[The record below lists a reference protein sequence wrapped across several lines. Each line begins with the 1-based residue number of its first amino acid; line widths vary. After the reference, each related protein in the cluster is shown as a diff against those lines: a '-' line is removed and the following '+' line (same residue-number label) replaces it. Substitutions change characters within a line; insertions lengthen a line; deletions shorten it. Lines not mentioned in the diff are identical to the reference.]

1 MPPVE
6 WVILRLIHVVS
17 GAFWFSS
24 ALIMFVF
31 LQPTAQATGPGGQGF
46 MLHLLRR
53 RRLADVVFGAAIL
66 TVGAG
71 SILFWWDSDGLQL
84 DWITEPTGLAY
95 TIGAVAA
102 WLGFLGFAF
111 VGWPA
116 ARRLTAIAGTVQDEG
131 RPPTDEEQ
139 RELGRS
145 QRQLRQAGLTVL
157 VLVSVAIVAMATA
170 RYWPLVF

>member
-17 GAFWFSS
+17 GAFWFSA
-24 ALIMFVF
+24 ALIMFLF
-31 LQPTAQATGPGGQGF
+31 LQPTAAAVGPSGQGF

-53 RRLADVVFGAAIL
+53 RRLVDIVFGAAVL
-66 TVGAG
+66 TVAAG

-84 DWITEPTGLAY
+84 DWMTEPTGLGF

-102 WLGFLGFAF
+102 WVGFLGFAF
-111 VGWPA
+111 IGWPA
-116 ARRLTAIAGTVQDEG
+116 GRRIAAIGGRLQDEG
-131 RPPTDEEQ
+131 RPPTAEEQ
-139 RELGRS
+139 QQLARAQG
-145 QRQLRQAGLTVL
+145 QMRQVGLSVL
-157 VLVSVAIVAMATA
+157 VLLSIAIAAMATA